1 MIPGLPYVSDEVV
14 FGAMVAAGLL
24 LSKSPLG
31 WPLKWAETFYHE
43 FSHGMV
49 CLLTGG
55 KIERIELEFNGAG
68 CCYTR
73 GGWRIPTLL
82 AGYIGASVWG
92 GALYMIGWLLSGPG
106 GVAWLRV
113 ELAILAV
120 VFLFYARDWRT
131 IIILLTLGGIYA
143 WAMLM
148 PDSRWL
154 PLLLQFMG
162 IYVMLNAIRAPLFL
176 IDGQHVGDGAALAD
190 IFHVLPEGVWIAVW
204 WVFALVVMFACMVL
218 TLPHFELWVEPVL
231 KWAGL

>member
-1 MIPGLPYVSDEVV
+1 MFIALPHVSDEVM
-14 FGAMVAAGLL
+14 FGIMVAVGLA

-55 KIERIELEFNGAG
+55 KIDRIELNFDGSG

-73 GGWRIPTLL
+73 GGWRIPTLM

-92 GALYMIGWLLSGPG
+92 GALYMIGWLLSGPD
-106 GVAWLRV
+106 GVAWIRV

-120 VFLFYARDWRT
+120 VFLFYARDLWT
-131 IIILLTLGGIYA
+131 IVILLTLGGIYT

-148 PDSRWL
+148 PDSRLL

-176 IDGQHVGDGAALAD
+176 IDGQHKGDGAMLAD
-190 IFHVLPEGVWIAVW
+190 IFHVLPEGFWIALW
-204 WVFALVVMFACMVL
+204 WMIALGVMFACMVL
-218 TLPHFELWVEPVL
+218 TLPQFAQ
-231 KWAGL
+231 WAAPFLRWLGV